1 MLGEYSDSEGSEIEL
16 PSQAGAGDE
25 ARPSNT
31 SAASSPSST
40 PYNNFEKSTVGQ
52 IERGDLSTI
61 DTIKV
66 ESSSTSAADTMAS
79 YAQPAH
85 SASKPGVDAFDSV
98 EWDPDLPSGVSP
110 DKSPEPVPIKP
121 KPVEYTTVGSLV
133 NNKIVPQFTA
143 PNRIQREGAQRKS
156 LMSILHS
163 YETGTLTNQ
172 QRGPPPP
179 LNMANSM
186 QYAQQIGRN
195 PTSAPNAPRITV
207 PQSRHP
213 VFPTGQIPTGPTMS
227 DQEKEIF
234 VRTFGPFD
242 LKLENQPT
250 SARLQDHTF
259 NIKELSEA
267 EIEARLS
274 ASAGG
279 ALQDL
284 DKMATLHN
292 LSKFKN
298 PLQQFAKDRLEAFS
312 AAKMHGNRS
321 APAVPNI
328 GMLDIT
334 NGNRSNTTT
343 ISSSHVAGKA
353 ASNAIGKVNPSEP
366 KSAPASVFSSFENF
380 YNLNQR
386 AQNSMADPNT
396 RNQGELDRNYEF
408 PPGPPHSTNTQAN
421 PLYGAYSASTQPF
434 SNTSVPPGYP
444 KPLTAG
450 PPGQRLFPA
459 NLSAQA
465 NSSNQQYAGIS
476 SSQTAS
482 SREQYYGM
490 SSAQG
495 DLANQ
500 QYFRNTTAQANPNSQ
515 QIPGYLSAQVNATRE
530 DVYGSRYGQG
540 AASNFPAPSPWAT
553 KKSGFDHGVRT
564 KIVDTISPEDAMKY
578 YPNGLPPNMTG
589 AWAPMSDE
597 SKRQMKMLPPLTPQE
612 EKAKQEEELNDQF
625 EYGSRRYH
633 GTYISPFGLCNSHSS
648 FAP

>member
-1 MLGEYSDSEGSEIEL
+1 VIGKKIVGFQGSKTEL
-16 PSQAGAGDE
+16 ELLLQAGADDE
-25 ARPSNT
+25 ASSSKT
-31 SAASSPSST
+31 SAASSPTST
-40 PYNNFEKSTVGQ
+40 PRDKFERSTVGL
-52 IERGDLSTI
+52 IERCDSSTI
-61 DTIKV
+61 EATQV

-79 YAQPAH
+79 SAQPAH

-133 NNKIVPQFTA
+133 NNKTVPQFTA

-195 PTSAPNAPRITV
+195 PTSAPNAPRTTV
-207 PQSRHP
+207 PSSRRP
-213 VFPTGQIPTGPTMS
+213 VLPTGPTLS
-227 DQEKEIF
+227 DQDKEIF
-234 VRTFGPFD
+234 IRTFGPLD

-250 SARLQDHTF
+250 SVLLQAHTF

-267 EIEARLS
+267 ENEARLS

-284 DKMATLHN
+284 DKMQTLQH

-312 AAKMHGNRS
+312 AAKMHANRP

-334 NGNRSNTTT
+334 NGNTSNTATN
-343 ISSSHVAGKA
+343 SSSHGAGKA
-353 ASNAIGKVNPSEP
+353 VANAAGKVNPTELKP
-366 KSAPASVFSSFENF
+366 APASIFSSFENF
-380 YNLNQR
+380 HNLNQH
-386 AQNSMADPNT
+386 AQPSMADPHA

-408 PPGPPHSTNTQAN
+408 PPGPPPSTNTHAN
-421 PLYGAYSASTQPF
+421 PLYGAYSASAQPF
-434 SNTSVPPGYP
+434 STPSVPPGYP

-465 NSSNQQYAGIS
+465 NSSNHQYAGAPS
-476 SSQTAS
+476 GQAGS
-482 SREQYYGM
+482 SREQYYGI

-495 DLANQ
+495 DLTNQ
-500 QYFRNTTAQANPNSQ
+500 QYFRNGSTQATPSGQ
-515 QIPGYLSAQVNATRE
+515 QIPGYLSAQGNVNLE
-530 DVYGSRYGQG
+530 NGYGSQYGQS
-540 AASNFPAPSPWAT
+540 ATSNFPAPSPWAT

-589 AWAPMSDE
+589 VWAPMSDH
-597 SKRQMKMLPPLTPQE
+597 SKRQMKMLPPLTPEE
-612 EKAKQEEELNDQF
+612 EKAKKEEELNDQF
-625 EYGSRRYH
+625 DYGSRRYH
-633 GTYISPFGLCNSHSS
+633 GTYIGPV
-648 FAP
+648 